1 MPTGALCSSLTFPTH
16 WLSLSFLSPSPF
28 FSSHSPPLTPTS
40 SLCLVTAAE
49 GCTLSGLTRCPLRG
63 SGLLAAAPG
72 DTTRSPERCSGT
84 AGRPR
89 TTRRREALHSLAGS
103 LGDTHTHTGF
113 CAFSLETTVALAARH
128 TSYRKSHGA
137 ATRLLLFFHKPD
149 TESTHFLLGLINCS
163 LFRTVTSQL
172 WAASVMLR
180 VHVWAEPAPS
190 LVRCN

>member
-1 MPTGALCSSLTFPTH
+1 MTTGALCSSLTFPTH

-40 SLCLVTAAE
+40 SLCLVAAAE

-89 TTRRREALHSLAGS
+89 TTRRGEASHALAGS
-103 LGDTHTHTGF
+103 LGDTQWFMCIFTRNDCRFGCSSHFLQKVTWCCHK
-113 CAFSLETTVALAARH
+113 
-128 TSYRKSHGA
+128 TSP
-137 ATRLLLFFHKPD
+137 FFHKPD
-149 TESTHFLLGLINCS
+149 TESSHFLFGLINCS

-172 WAASVMLR
+172 WAAKRDVKGPCLGGAS
-180 VHVWAEPAPS
+180 P
-190 LVRCN
+190 